1 MTYGLVRVL
10 IARRLGKRLLTV
22 LSPAHVLASQSCGL
36 MNNRRKKVPSELKDK
51 DEPFM
56 MIETPYDA
64 LVAIWDL
71 LEGDAFTSTSDFAA
85 DMQS

>member
-1 MTYGLVRVL
+1 VNSRRQKVRL
-10 IARRLGKRLLTV
+10 
-22 LSPAHVLASQSCGL
+22 
-36 MNNRRKKVPSELKDK
+36 ELKDK
-51 DEPFM
+51 GGPFM

-71 LEGDAFTSTSDFAA
+71 LEGDAFTSISDFAA